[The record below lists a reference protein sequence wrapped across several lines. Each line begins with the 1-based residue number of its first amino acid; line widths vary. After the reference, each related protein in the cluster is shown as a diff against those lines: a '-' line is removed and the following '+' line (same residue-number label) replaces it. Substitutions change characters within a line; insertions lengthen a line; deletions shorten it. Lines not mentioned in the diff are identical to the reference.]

1 MIKEQWKEKENV
13 KVTDFAISK
22 SETMH
27 KEHFQFWKQSHAF
40 GRWMINIEARAVW
53 SPTLVESQLYDSQAW
68 LFLLD
73 KV

>member
-27 KEHFQFWKQSHAF
+27 KEHFQF
-40 GRWMINIEARAVW
+40 
-53 SPTLVESQLYDSQAW
+53 
-68 LFLLD
+68 
-73 KV
+73 